1 MMMMLLNNRTR
12 KIARWIIG
20 LLLVLITARLVIF
33 GLAATGLINWGGSS
47 SFSWLWIIMPLLM
60 LVMMAVMLF
69 LGPRG
74 MHGTQGPGAEESP
87 SEILARRFARGE
99 ITKEQYEEMEKTLR
113 EHLEASSAPGST
125 PRDAHQPT
133 SVGR

>member
-1 MMMMLLNNRTR
+1 MMMMLNNRTR

-20 LLLVLITARLVIF
+20 LLLVMITARLVIF
-33 GLAATGLINWGGSS
+33 GLAAAGLITWGGSS
-47 SFSWLWIIMPLLM
+47 SFSWLWIMPVLM
-60 LVMMAVMLF
+60 LLIMALMLF

-74 MHGTQGPGAEESP
+74 MHGTQEPGAEESP

-99 ITKEQYEEMEKTLR
+99 ITKEQYEEMEQTLR
-113 EHLEASSAPGST
+113 EHLAASSAPGSK
-125 PRDAHQPT
+125 PRDATQPT